1 MSETIKTNGIIL
13 KIKDTPGK
21 DKLVI
26 ILTQAGVISAF
37 MAVKRNAGKKNY
49 IVDIFTYAEFVLFKT
64 DRGNFLVNSATP
76 IECFYSLR
84 NDVAKIA
91 CAGYFSSLIINS
103 ASSPDADH
111 SYILSLLYDS
121 LRSLSEADDVRFTKS
136 VFELKMSVII
146 GVEPCL
152 VADKKAHEYYF
163 DMEDGH
169 LHLNQVRN
177 SVKVK
182 RDTIVLVY
190 KILKESHTETFLH
203 SVTDADELY
212 YVTECY
218 IMYHTEGSVG
228 ALEFLK
234 GVI

>member
-1 MSETIKTNGIIL
+1 MSETIKTKGIIL

-26 ILTQAGVISAF
+26 ILTQTGVISAF
-37 MAVKRNAGKKNY
+37 MTVKRNAGKKNY
-49 IVDIFTYAEFVLFKT
+49 IVDIFTYAEFILFKT

-76 IECFYSLR
+76 IEYFYPLR

-111 SYILSLLYDS
+111 TYILSLLHDS
-121 LRSLSEADDVRFTKS
+121 LQFLSEQNDVRFAKS
-136 VFELKMSVII
+136 VFELKMSMII

-152 VADKKAHEYYF
+152 IADKKAHEYFF
-163 DMEDGH
+163 DMEDGR
-169 LHLNQVRN
+169 LHINQVRN
-177 SVKVK
+177 SVRVK

-190 KILKESHTETFLH
+190 KILKDSHTEAFLH
-203 SVTDADELY
+203 AVADADELY
-212 YVTECY
+212 YVTENY